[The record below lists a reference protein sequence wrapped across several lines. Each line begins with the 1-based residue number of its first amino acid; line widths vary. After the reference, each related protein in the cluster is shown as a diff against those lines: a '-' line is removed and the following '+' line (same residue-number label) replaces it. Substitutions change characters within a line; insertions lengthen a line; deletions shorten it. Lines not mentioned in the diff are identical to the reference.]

1 MSRRSL
7 FWPLIFALAFVA
19 VTSSARAEI
28 LAEEFF
34 SHSDGNLAGQTPI
47 PGPGSDWIAHDDAGS
62 IPVQVANGKAVL
74 SQGTGGGGRED
85 VSLPIVPQEADALL
99 FAGFDFMLPS
109 GQSLTDPKLLD
120 EFGLY
125 FAHFKSDLPTT
136 GFLRVP
142 A

>member
-47 PGPGSDWIAHDDAGS
+47 PGPGSDWIGTMTLAA
-62 IPVQVANGKAVL
+62 
-74 SQGTGGGGRED
+74 SQSKSPTGR
-85 VSLPIVPQEADALL
+85 
-99 FAGFDFMLPS
+99 
-109 GQSLTDPKLLD
+109 
-120 EFGLY
+120 
-125 FAHFKSDLPTT
+125 
-136 GFLRVP
+136 RC
-142 A
+142 